1 MTEQQ
6 IKLFCKLCIE
16 NSNRPFSKEQK
27 ELLKQAVDKATNL
40 NDLAMVA
47 YSVLSTWNDK

>member
-16 NSNRPFSKEQK
+16 NSNRPFSQEQK
-27 ELLKQAVDKATNL
+27 ELLKQAVDKAKNP
-40 NDLAMVA
+40 NDLLLI
-47 YSVLSTWNDK
+47 VLSIWNIR

>member
-40 NDLAMVA
+40 NDLLMI
-47 YSVLSTWNDK
+47 VLSIWNVK

>member
-27 ELLKQAVDKATNL
+27 ELLKQAVDKATHL
-40 NDLAMVA
+40 NDLAMI
-47 YSVLSTWNDK
+47 VLSIWNIK

>member
-27 ELLKQAVDKATNL
+27 ELLKLAVDKANNA
-40 NDLAMVA
+40 NDLLMI
-47 YSVLSTWNDK
+47 VLSTWNVK

>member
-40 NDLAMVA
+40 NDLAMI
-47 YSVLSTWNDK
+47 VLSIWNIK

>member
-27 ELLKQAVDKATNL
+27 ELLKQAVDKAMNP
-40 NDLAMVA
+40 NDLLMI
-47 YSVLSTWNDK
+47 VLSTWNVK

>member
-16 NSNRPFSKEQK
+16 KSNRPFSKEQK
-27 ELLKQAVDKATNL
+27 ELLKQAVDKAHDA
-40 NDLAMVA
+40 NDLLMI
-47 YSVLSTWNDK
+47 VLSIWNVK